1 MVCCV
6 VKLFLFLLVPESCL
20 GLKRFILLLT
30 RSLELYLFIHLLT
43 LFFMMINSHAHKIL
57 PLFRN
62 KVGVDSDILSVL
74 DHSSQKSVFKGN
86 QIP

>member
-1 MVCCV
+1 
-6 VKLFLFLLVPESCL
+6 
-20 GLKRFILLLT
+20 
-30 RSLELYLFIHLLT
+30 
-43 LFFMMINSHAHKIL
+43 MINSHAHKIL

-86 QIP
+86 QIPWQWMSRKKPKMTLIELFNEKNLDVRYLNVI